1 MVSTPAGQG
10 SSAYVFD
17 VELFC
22 VSGTVVSTPSRQ
34 LCSLDGGSYFVLW
47 CYSGAL
53 LGLLPGP
60 MSRLLRKSCQR
71 RYKKEDSLGIQSSFN
86 GILRESYKWNI
97 FEYCHFLPD
106 CIWVYF

>member
-1 MVSTPAGQG
+1 MVSTPAGQD
-10 SSAYVFD
+10 SSGYVLG

-34 LCSLDGGSYFVLW
+34 LCFLDGGSYFVLW

-53 LGLLPGP
+53 PGLLPGT

-71 RYKKEDSLGIQSSFN
+71 RYKKEDIVWEFN
-86 GILRESYKWNI
+86 PVLME
-97 FEYCHFLPD
+97 F
-106 CIWVYF
+106 